1 MCAAAPARPRPSSPR
16 PLPARLPPPHPASLA
31 PAQVEG
37 GGFRRKSMLP
47 GAKSGSAE
55 TVVLPSKEALST
67 TYQAPVEGE

>member
-1 MCAAAPARPRPSSPR
+1 MCARPPRPPPSPPR
-16 PLPARLPPPHPASLA
+16 PPPHPALTASL
-31 PAQVEG
+31 PPRSPQVEG

>member
-1 MCAAAPARPRPSSPR
+1 MCAAAPRRARRR
-16 PLPARLPPPHPASLA
+16 RLPRSPLILPSPLA

>member
-1 MCAAAPARPRPSSPR
+1 MCARPPRSSPPVSPR
-16 PLPARLPPPHPASLA
+16 ALIPLPPRSP
-31 PAQVEG
+31 QVEG

>member
-1 MCAAAPARPRPSSPR
+1 MPPARALTPRFPHSP
-16 PLPARLPPPHPASLA
+16 P
-31 PAQVEG
+31 QVEG

>member
-1 MCAAAPARPRPSSPR
+1 MCADPPARAPPARPRLPLLPLTPPSPSP
-16 PLPARLPPPHPASLA
+16 P
-31 PAQVEG
+31 QVEG

>member
-1 MCAAAPARPRPSSPR
+1 MCARRTAPAVSPPAPIRPR
-16 PLPARLPPPHPASLA
+16 AHPASLA

>member
-1 MCAAAPARPRPSSPR
+1 MCARRRRARRLPRSLRARSSP
-16 PLPARLPPPHPASLA
+16 LPPRSP
-31 PAQVEG
+31 QVEG

>member
-1 MCAAAPARPRPSSPR
+1 MCAAARRARVVSPD
-16 PLPARLPPPHPASLA
+16 PPPSARSPPAS
-31 PAQVEG
+31 PIRSPQVEG

>member
-1 MCAAAPARPRPSSPR
+1 MCAAAPRPPSLPSSP
-16 PLPARLPPPHPASLA
+16 LIPPFPLA